1 MLPKNRGI
9 LPAIFLEEAMK
20 PAFSKPVSTALLFL
34 GIVMSLSMT
43 IRVVGRQRGAPAA
56 PAADQAAPAAAGQAQ
71 GRGGGGGGGARGG
84 AAAFGDGPWNLGE
97 GPNRMHIT
105 VVTKGLDHPW
115 GLAFLPNG
123 DMLVTERPG
132 RLRVIRNGVLD
143 PTPIRGLPQIRAV
156 TLGGLMD
163 IALHPTF
170 AENRWI
176 YFTYSK
182 PGTGPSGIATGDTD
196 GFEEDPAKAT
206 LAVGRA
212 RWDGGA
218 SLTDFKDIFIAQPYY
233 GGRGIPARC
242 CGQGP
247 ADGSYGSRIAF
258 DKAGYLYVTSGDRN
272 YGEQSQE
279 PGNDIGKILR
289 LREDGTIPPD
299 NPFIGRA
306 GYRPELYS
314 LGHRNPL
321 GLSFH
326 PVTGELWSSEFGPRG
341 GDEVNRIQ
349 AGKNYGWI
357 LITNGMH
364 YNGEP
369 TARGR
374 SEEHTSELQSQSRH
388 SVPTRR
394 SSDLRAGYRP
404 ELYSLGH
411 RNPLGLSFHPVT
423 GELWSSE
430 FGPRGGDEVN
440 RIQAGKN
447 YGWILIT
454 NGMHY
459 NGEPTARGR
468 SEERRVG
475 KECRAR

>member
-143 PTPIRGLPQIRAV
+143 PTPIRGMPQIRAV

-163 IALHPTF
+163 IALHPRF

-369 TARGR
+369 TARGANGVPGFEDPVLFWAPSINPGNLIFYNGDMFPAWKGNMLMATMTR
-374 SEEHTSELQSQSRH
+374 SLLRATFDAQGKPTSQERMLTELGQRLRD
-388 SVPTRR
+388 VRE
-394 SSDLRAGYRP
+394 SSDGYIYVLTDETAGAVLKIEP
-404 ELYSLGH
+404 
-411 RNPLGLSFHPVT
+411 
-423 GELWSSE
+423 
-430 FGPRGGDEVN
+430 
-440 RIQAGKN
+440 GK
-447 YGWILIT
+447 
-454 NGMHY
+454 
-459 NGEPTARGR
+459 
-468 SEERRVG
+468 
-475 KECRAR
+475 